1 MITMNRQQAVDAVA
15 KASAERD
22 TIQANLLDLDGSF
35 GKRLLTGAQL
45 TGVTKERWDQAA
57 ATLASLWETYATYS
71 GVIDRAVALAAGK
84 LGQRELT
91 EVSTLLSSPSVEI
104 TRALAPLAR
113 RDLADT
119 GRDQLTPATAV
130 SHMRRAFAQVTDVL
144 SAAEQAW
151 NAAAGPLNAA
161 AASLARVDPL
171 GAPLLNV
178 GGDPLLNV
186 GGDPALAAEVAEVRA
201 ELDRLR
207 AALNADPLGVAL
219 AEVNRLRDRAAA
231 VAARTAELAQIRT
244 GAVQRIA
251 ALRTAADAVRAAYS
265 DAQQARERVAVK
277 IAAVPS
283 PPPLADPA
291 PRFAALDSMLA
302 AGRWTRLGSE
312 LDLLERELAAAVDQ
326 FHQAERA
333 VVSLLAQRDELRGLL
348 DAYKAKAARLGGAED
363 PGLSR
368 LYDQT
373 RDLLWT
379 APCDLTAAAAA
390 VTSYQQAVLAIG
402 ARR

>member
-171 GAPLLNV
+171 GA
-178 GGDPLLNV
+178 PLLNV